1 MNAMSVVHRNQGWDG
16 PNEPKKSKWTKKSN
30 INQKWTT
37 KNRPKMD
44 QKWTKNGPNFDQNGH
59 EWTKMNKKGK
69 LGVMDEK
76 SQMDP

>member
-1 MNAMSVVHRNQGWDG
+1 
-16 PNEPKKSKWTKKSN
+16 
-30 INQKWTT
+30 
-37 KNRPKMD
+37 MD